1 MLPIYNKSHL
11 KKKKTKDD
19 TLYRVVKKKITIL
32 IVTKARI
39 IETN

>member
-11 KKKKTKDD
+11 KKKTKDD

-39 IETN
+39 IGTI